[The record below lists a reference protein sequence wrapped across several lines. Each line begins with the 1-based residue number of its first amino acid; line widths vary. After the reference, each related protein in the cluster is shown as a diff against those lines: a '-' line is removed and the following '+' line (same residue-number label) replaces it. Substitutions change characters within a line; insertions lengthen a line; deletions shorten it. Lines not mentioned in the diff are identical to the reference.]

1 MPEHSW
7 VLFVASFLFSWLKI
21 APKQHNHVISWI
33 QVKSKGVKFRNQMIF
48 GVNCH
53 ISGAGGVTPS
63 HATWHCWSKQDPVN
77 PCDARFIF
85 FKAKIASIA
94 PSPFLAR
101 YFQGL
106 QLDDW
111 APGISALSTFHI
123 PSFDQAVIVLR
134 LWLEGESR
142 PSTCCLYSPLH
153 HRWGQQSIDKYSNAF
168 HQMATSKKQIASKYS
183 EADTRLM
190 LIRGALPPL
199 LTTKESSPW
208 PNQI

>member
-1 MPEHSW
+1 MQHDTVDQSRLPSIHVMPDLYSSKPRLHQLHHRHFLLVTFKVSSWMTELLAFLHFPHS
-7 VLFVASFLFSWLKI
+7 V
-21 APKQHNHVISWI
+21 
-33 QVKSKGVKFRNQMIF
+33 
-48 GVNCH
+48 
-53 ISGAGGVTPS
+53 
-63 HATWHCWSKQDPVN
+63 
-77 PCDARFIF
+77 
-85 FKAKIASIA
+85 
-94 PSPFLAR
+94 
-101 YFQGL
+101 
-106 QLDDW
+106 
-111 APGISALSTFHI
+111 
-123 PSFDQAVIVLR
+123 QAVIVLR

-199 LTTKESSPW
+199 LTTKESTPW